1 MVNEYVCYPAKFA
14 SPLSSVINW
23 LLLHVFSCQQF
34 ICRWSNLVH
43 NHVKSWWSS
52 LYNDMCAIICIVYL

>member
-43 NHVKSWWSS
+43 MLSH
-52 LYNDMCAIICIVYL
+52 DDRVYTMTCVLSFA